1 MKNLFINNIDNNLFT
16 LIGEPKKDL
25 KQKILDSIKEI
36 INKKPLL
43 TEFDKIFY
51 VTNDILKDNKNK
63 VIKKINNITIMTSDN
78 FPYILKQLTSI
89 KQLTDSSIIFSNGV
103 WEWYLTEFIS
113 VYKNRNNKTYKV
125 SMKEILKKTGLKI
138 SDFKY
143 LNDFIFLQDKNTEDS
158 LGEKKTRELLTTYK
172 GIQWVIK
179 NIDKIDNKRSYEIIK
194 YQIEKIKYY
203 LILKSMFITK
213 EDIIYDKNSK

>member
-103 WEWYLTEFIS
+103 WE
-113 VYKNRNNKTYKV
+113 
-125 SMKEILKKTGLKI
+125 
-138 SDFKY
+138 
-143 LNDFIFLQDKNTEDS
+143 
-158 LGEKKTRELLTTYK
+158 
-172 GIQWVIK
+172 
-179 NIDKIDNKRSYEIIK
+179 
-194 YQIEKIKYY
+194 
-203 LILKSMFITK
+203 
-213 EDIIYDKNSK
+213 